1 MRWRYGIAAGLI
13 ALGLLVTGTLWTA
26 RSNQMWT
33 STPTCE
39 NPVLS
44 GRRVTVTLTDMGGSM
59 MGAPRMWVVSDQ
71 PTITAGTVTFVA
83 VNTGGFTHELVVLPL
98 SGGETAGARSPRAD
112 GTVDE
117 STSVGEASKTCSAG
131 AGNGIAS
138 GALGW
143 VTLRLAPGHYELIC
157 NEPGHY
163 RAGMHTQLVVTS
175 GGT

>member
-33 STPTCE
+33 STPTCG
-39 NPVLS
+39 NPVPS

-83 VNTGGFTHELVVLPL
+83 ANTGGFTHELVVLPL
-98 SGGETAGARSPRAD
+98 PGGETAGARSPHAD

-117 STSVGEASKTCSAG
+117 
-131 AGNGIAS
+131 
-138 GALGW
+138 
-143 VTLRLAPGHYELIC
+143 
-157 NEPGHY
+157 
-163 RAGMHTQLVVTS
+163 
-175 GGT
+175 